1 MSGISGITSNS
12 ENMRVDYLNLLV
24 TQLQNQNPLDPMTN
38 ADMTAQLA
46 QISQLEHLEN
56 IDNLFQR
63 TLAATELNQATALI
77 GKTVTF
83 FPSGSDFAVTD
94 RVDSVNIVDGAVLLN
109 VGGYDVRLDEIKVIS
124 E

>member
-46 QISQLEHLEN
+46 QISQLDHLEN

-83 FPSGSDFAVTD
+83 FPSGSDFAVAG
-94 RVDSVNIVDGAVLLN
+94 RVGSVNIVDGDVLLN
-109 VGGYDVRLDEIKVIS
+109 VSGYDVGLDEIKAIS